1 MPEAKM
7 YDSAETELD
16 ESPLSPRQKG
26 TRWPRHSGLYFPQR
40 RPWRDNW
47 KRRAQPWSPVWC
59 IALLC
64 LMSFASP
71 AAAVL
76 LDFEN
81 CLSKTTLESDPL
93 QLQFV
98 PTNVSVKFNL
108 TNPLHP
114 LAVTVY
120 GNVSGTVSR
129 TAKYPPPGSDDW
141 LNANWTD
148 GKIEDVSSTNNR
160 YSTLMTDLNV
170 LSFTAFHNA
179 SRFRD
184 SLTQGT
190 LPLGPVFNHNL
201 SDLTQLRA
209 FSVEHDMLS
218 SYRFGTIIPLLT
230 IRSGDASAVQ
240 LACVSVKA
248 TPDFGKPLKNALAYV
263 PLVILILVGIATIA
277 AAMYSPWGTTD
288 LFRWTSNYGRDE
300 DVLRLVTPGFADCLQ
315 YLQFVVLTGSL
326 SLDYPGFFQPAVS
339 QGAWS
344 TLMFNQSF
352 ISTEMPYEPV
362 VDGVYVINGTYG
374 LDRLTQLVGMASS
387 QDIWPG
393 MMIWVLVILA
403 SVTVIF
409 QISFALRWLYRE
421 LANNTDQDLRA
432 RNMPFTLGNLIRIV
446 FNFLLLPIVS
456 LSFFQL
462 VLARQSAAYCVALAA
477 VVLVLLACFSIWV
490 IRVILSTR
498 PKSHLFDD
506 LPTVLL
512 YGPLY
517 NTYCDDAAAFG
528 IVPIVLNIAR
538 GIAIGALQPSGIAQ
552 VVMLAIC
559 EVVSVLT
566 LLAFRPFSGPTH
578 MNLYHCLFSIV
589 RFLTVILSV
598 IFVPSLT
605 VGDAARGW
613 IGYLILVLHAVVL
626 VFGFFLNAIQTLIEV
641 LARLAGAGGATRGG
655 LTKVLGMRQL
665 SRRTPRR
672 DLTRQSMG
680 SEAAMLSHGD
690 DRMSSQFDGSRPRSL
705 SGSSGLL
712 LNRATASDGRASAAY
727 DYASSQGGTHSRAPS
742 GGFPTPTST
751 AYQGAGFPSS
761 PSSGTMMG
769 MNPRDPYYR
778 PPRPGRKSPQTTGSL
793 EKGKSPSR
801 GFLKSKSSRRA
812 VNTEDDL
819 ADGTMSGRAT
829 PVPAYLAAPKD
840 DMELD
845 TPRKTKDY
853 AVREVDF
860 YYGVRGPPLSHSGTR
875 KLKTGPADPTGPVSS
890 ATGWF
895 RGLLQGKTKDNAK
908 GFEVVRSAR
917 APPPGLF
924 PRGGDYN
931 EQYQDDPGTPPAS
944 HSRNVSTGNI
954 PYEDSDNDHDH
965 DPERSGE
972 TRPPILPQL
981 NTSVGG
987 GIELPNRTGS
997 RHTQAAGEQNAD
1009 GATLGLPVVTETL
1022 SHDPVVGQHPEHSEH
1037 HLQPEGPTTARLP
1050 FSGSSSPS
1058 RERGMS
1064 MTSTSRSRSNASSQQ
1079 TGPQAERPSSMG
1091 YVPQHRAHD
1100 QLHEA
1105 SPDEPSFAG
1114 SSAELVDE
1122 AALGRHER

>member
-1 MPEAKM
+1 
-7 YDSAETELD
+7 
-16 ESPLSPRQKG
+16 
-26 TRWPRHSGLYFPQR
+26 
-40 RPWRDNW
+40 
-47 KRRAQPWSPVWC
+47 
-59 IALLC
+59 
-64 LMSFASP
+64 
-71 AAAVL
+71 
-76 LDFEN
+76 
-81 CLSKTTLESDPL
+81 
-93 QLQFV
+93 
-98 PTNVSVKFNL
+98 
-108 TNPLHP
+108 
-114 LAVTVY
+114 
-120 GNVSGTVSR
+120 
-129 TAKYPPPGSDDW
+129 
-141 LNANWTD
+141 
-148 GKIEDVSSTNNR
+148 
-160 YSTLMTDLNV
+160 
-170 LSFTAFHNA
+170 
-179 SRFRD
+179 
-184 SLTQGT
+184 
-190 LPLGPVFNHNL
+190 
-201 SDLTQLRA
+201 
-209 FSVEHDMLS
+209 MLS
-218 SYRFGTIIPLLT
+218 TYRFGTITPLLT
-230 IRSGDASAVQ
+230 LRSGDASAVQ

-248 TPDFGKPLKNALAYV
+248 TPDFGTSLKNALAYV
-263 PLVILILVGIATIA
+263 PLVILIFVGIATIA

-352 ISTEMPYEPV
+352 VSTGMGQDPV
-362 VDGVYVINGTYG
+362 VDGVYAINGTYG
-374 LDRLTQLVGMASS
+374 LDRLNQLVGMASS

-403 SVTVIF
+403 SVTVLF
-409 QISFALRWLYRE
+409 QIAFALRWLYRE

-432 RNMPFTLGNLIRIV
+432 RNMPFTIGNLIRIV
-446 FNFLLLPIVS
+446 FNYLLLPIVS

-462 VLARQSAAYCVALAA
+462 VIARQSAAYCVALAA

-589 RFLTVILSV
+589 RFFTVILSV
-598 IFVPSLT
+598 VFVPSLT

-626 VFGFFLNAIQTLIEV
+626 VFGFFLNAMQTLIEV

-680 SEAAMLSHGD
+680 SEAAMLGHGD

-712 LNRATASDGRASAAY
+712 LNRATASDGRASAVY

-778 PPRPGRKSPQTTGSL
+778 PPRPGRKSPQPSGSL

-812 VNTEDDL
+812 VNTEDEL

-829 PVPAYLAAPKD
+829 PVAAYLAAPKD

-845 TPRKTKDY
+845 TPRKPKDY

-931 EQYQDDPGTPPAS
+931 EQYQDDPGTPSAS
-944 HSRNVSTGNI
+944 HSRNMSTGNV
-954 PYEDSDNDHDH
+954 PYEDSDNDHD
-965 DPERSGE
+965 PERPSE
-972 TRPPILPQL
+972 THPPVLPQL

-987 GIELPNRTGS
+987 GIELPSRTGS
-997 RHTQAAGEQNAD
+997 RHTQATGEQDAD
-1009 GATLGLPVVTETL
+1009 GTALGLPVVTETL
-1022 SHDPVVGQHPEHSEH
+1022 SHDSAARQHSEHSEH
-1037 HLQPEGPTTARLP
+1037 HLQPEGTATGRLP

-1058 RERGMS
+1058 RERGLS

-1079 TGPQAERPSSMG
+1079 TGPRVERPSSMG
-1091 YVPQHRAHD
+1091 YVPQRRAHD
-1100 QLHEA
+1100 QIHEA

-1122 AALGRHER
+1122 TALGKHEH

>member
-1 MPEAKM
+1 MFEVDM
-7 YDSAETELD
+7 YNSEIKLD
-16 ESPLSPRQKG
+16 GYPSFSRRKG
-26 TRWPRHSGLYFPQR
+26 TRWPRRSGLHILQG
-40 RPWRDNW
+40 RPWRNIS
-47 KRRAQPWSPVWC
+47 KRQAQSWSPVWW

-64 LMSFASP
+64 LVSFASP

-81 CLSKTTLESDPL
+81 CLSKTILESDPL

-114 LAVTVY
+114 LAITVY
-120 GNVSGTVSR
+120 GNVSGTTSR
-129 TAKYPPPGSDDW
+129 TANYPAPESPVWRDS
-141 LNANWTD
+141 NWTD
-148 GKIEDVSSTNNR
+148 GKIEDVYSTNNK

-170 LSFTAFHNA
+170 LSFTAFDNA

-184 SLTQGT
+184 SVTQGT
-190 LPLGPVFNHNL
+190 LPLGPVFNYNL
-201 SDLTQLRA
+201 SQLDTLRA
-209 FSVEHDMLS
+209 FTIEHAMLS
-218 SYRFGTIIPLLT
+218 TYRFGTIIPLLKV
-230 IRSGDASAVQ
+230 RSGDASAVE
-240 LACVSVKA
+240 LACVSVSA
-248 TPDFGKPLKNALAYV
+248 TPDFGAPLKNAIAYV
-263 PLVILILVGIATIA
+263 PLIILILVGIATIT

-352 ISTEMPYEPV
+352 VSADMGRDPV
-362 VDGVYVINGTYG
+362 VDGLYAVNGTYG
-374 LDRLTQLVGMASS
+374 LDRLNHLVGMASS

-403 SVTVIF
+403 CVTVLF
-409 QISFALRWLYRE
+409 QVAFALRWLYRE

-462 VLARQSAAYCVALAA
+462 VLARESTAYCVALAA
-477 VVLVLLACFSIWV
+477 VVLVIVACFSIWV
-490 IRVILSTR
+490 IRVILTTR

-605 VGDAARGW
+605 VSDAARGW
-613 IGYLILVLHAVVL
+613 IGYLILVLHAMVL
-626 VFGFFLNAIQTLIEV
+626 IFGFFLNAMQTLIEV

-680 SEAAMLSHGD
+680 SEAAMLGHVD

-712 LNRATASDGRASAAY
+712 LNRATASDGRASAVY
-727 DYASSQGGTHSRAPS
+727 DYPSSQGGTHSRAPS

-769 MNPRDPYYR
+769 TNPRDPYYR
-778 PPRPGRKSPQTTGSL
+778 PPRPGRKTPPGSAAL

-801 GFLKSKSSRRA
+801 GFLKSRASRRT
-812 VNTEDDL
+812 VKTEDDL
-819 ADGTMSGRAT
+819 GDGTMSGRAT

-845 TPRKTKDY
+845 TPRKPKDY

-931 EQYQDDPGTPPAS
+931 EQYQDDTGTPSTS
-944 HSRNVSTGNI
+944 HSRNVSTSNV
-954 PYEDSDNDHDH
+954 PYQDSDNDQ
-965 DPERSGE
+965 DPERSSE
-972 TRPPILPQL
+972 TRPPVLPPL

-987 GIELPNRTGS
+987 GIELPSRTGS
-997 RHTQAAGEQNAD
+997 RHTQAPGEQDA
-1009 GATLGLPVVTETL
+1009 GGTAAGLPVVTETL
-1022 SHDPVVGQHPEHSEH
+1022 SRNSEVGQRSEHSEH
-1037 HLQPEGPTTARLP
+1037 HLQPEGATTARLP

-1058 RERGMS
+1058 RERGLS
-1064 MTSTSRSRSNASSQQ
+1064 MTSTSRSKSNASSQQ
-1079 TGPQAERPSSMG
+1079 TGPRAERPSSMG

-1100 QLHEA
+1100 HIHEV
-1105 SPDEPSFAG
+1105 SPDEPSFTG

-1122 AALGRHER
+1122 AALGGHER

>member
-1 MPEAKM
+1 MPEVDM
-7 YDSAETELD
+7 HDSTEIELD
-16 ESPLSPRQKG
+16 GHSSSSRRKASRRPR
-26 TRWPRHSGLYFPQR
+26 RSGLHILQG
-40 RPWRDNW
+40 RPWPDTS
-47 KRRAQPWSPVWC
+47 KRRAQPWSSVWW
-59 IALLC
+59 IALLY
-64 LMSFASP
+64 LVSFASP
-71 AAAVL
+71 GAAVL

-81 CLSKTTLESDPL
+81 CLSKSILESDPL

-114 LAVTVY
+114 LAITVY
-120 GNVSGTVSR
+120 GNVSGTTSQ
-129 TAKYPPPGSDDW
+129 TADYPAPDSSVWTNP
-141 LNANWTD
+141 NWTD
-148 GKIEDVSSTNNR
+148 GKIEDVSTTNNK

-170 LSFTAFHNA
+170 LSFTPFSNA

-184 SLTQGT
+184 AVTQGT
-190 LPLGPVFNHNL
+190 LPLGPVFNYNM
-201 SDLTQLRA
+201 SDLTTLRA
-209 FSVEHDMLS
+209 FSVQHDMLS
-218 SYRFGTIIPLLT
+218 TYRFGTITPLL
-230 IRSGDASAVQ
+230 IVRSGDASAVQ
-240 LACVSVKA
+240 LACVLVNA
-248 TPDFGKPLKNALAYV
+248 TPDLGTSLKSAIAYV
-263 PLVILILVGIATIA
+263 PLIILILVGIATIT
-277 AAMYSPWGTTD
+277 AAMFSPWGTTD

-315 YLQFVVLTGSL
+315 YLQFIVLTGSL
-326 SLDYPGFFQPAVS
+326 SLNYPGFFQPIVS

-352 ISTEMPYEPV
+352 VSTEIGRDPV
-362 VDGVYVINGTYG
+362 VDGLYAINGTYG
-374 LDRLTQLVGMASS
+374 LDRMNHLVGMASS

-393 MMIWVLVILA
+393 MIIWVLVIMA
-403 SVTVIF
+403 CVTVVF
-409 QISFALRWLYRE
+409 QIAFALRWLYRE

-432 RNMPFTLGNLIRIV
+432 RNMPFTMGNLIRIV

-462 VLARQSAAYCVALAA
+462 VIARQSTAYCVALAA
-477 VVLVLLACFSIWV
+477 VVIVIIACFAIWA
-490 IRVILSTR
+490 IRVVLNTR
-498 PKSHLFDD
+498 PKAHLFDD

-566 LLAFRPFSGPTH
+566 LLAFRPFSRPTH

-598 IFVPSLT
+598 VFVPSLT
-605 VGDAARGW
+605 LSDAARGW

-626 VFGFFLNAIQTLIEV
+626 IFGFFLNAMQTLIEV

-680 SEAAMLSHGD
+680 SEAAMLGHGD

-712 LNRATASDGRASAAY
+712 LNRASDGRVSTIY
-727 DYASSQGGTHSRAPS
+727 DYPSSQGGTHSRAAS

-751 AYQGAGFPSS
+751 TYQGAGFPSS
-761 PSSGTMMG
+761 PSSGKMMG
-769 MNPRDPYYR
+769 TNPRDPYYR
-778 PPRPGRKSPQTTGSL
+778 PPRPGRRTPPASGAL
-793 EKGKSPSR
+793 AKGKSPSR

-812 VNTEDDL
+812 VSIDDDL
-819 ADGTMSGRAT
+819 GDGMSGRAT
-829 PVPAYLAAPKD
+829 PVPAYLATPKD

-845 TPRKTKDY
+845 TPRKPKDY

-895 RGLLQGKTKDNAK
+895 RSLLQGKTKDNAK

-924 PRGGDYN
+924 PRRDDFN
-931 EQYQDDPGTPPAS
+931 DPYQDDIGMPSAS
-944 HSRNVSTGNI
+944 HSREVSTGNV
-954 PYEDSDNDHDH
+954 PYQDSDNDHD
-965 DPERSGE
+965 PEPSC
-972 TRPPILPQL
+972 PPVLPQI
-981 NTSVGG
+981 NTSGGG
-987 GIELPNRTGS
+987 GIELPSRTAS
-997 RHTQAAGEQNAD
+997 CHTQAPGDQDAGTA
-1009 GATLGLPVVTETL
+1009 AGLPVVTETL
-1022 SHDPVVGQHPEHSEH
+1022 SHNSDISQHYEHSEH
-1037 HLQPEGPTTARLP
+1037 HLQPEGSTTARLP

-1058 RERGMS
+1058 RERGLS

-1079 TGPQAERPSSMG
+1079 TGARPSSLG

-1100 QLHEA
+1100 HIHEG
-1105 SPDEPSFAG
+1105 SPDEPSFKG
-1114 SSAELVDE
+1114 SAAELVDE
-1122 AALGRHER
+1122 ASLGGHER

>member
-1 MPEAKM
+1 MPEADM
-7 YDSAETELD
+7 YDSAEIELD
-16 ESPLSPRQKG
+16 ELSFSPRRKG
-26 TRWPRHSGLYFPQR
+26 TRWPRYSGSHFPQG
-40 RPWRDNW
+40 RPWRNIL
-47 KRRAQPWSPVWC
+47 KRRAQPWSLVWW

-64 LMSFASP
+64 LVSFASP

-81 CLSKTTLESDPL
+81 CLSKTILESDPL

-114 LAVTVY
+114 LAITVY

-129 TAKYPPPGSDDW
+129 TANYPAPGSPVWGD
-141 LNANWTD
+141 ANWTD

-170 LSFTAFHNA
+170 LSFTPFHNA

-190 LPLGPVFNHNL
+190 LPLGPVFNYNL
-201 SDLTQLRA
+201 SDLTTLQA
-209 FSVEHDMLS
+209 FSVQHDMLS
-218 SYRFGTIIPLLT
+218 TYRFGTITPLLT

-248 TPDFGKPLKNALAYV
+248 TPDFGTSLKNAIAYV

-300 DVLRLVTPGFADCLQ
+300 DILRLVTPGFADCLQ

-344 TLMFNQSF
+344 TLMFNHSF
-352 ISTEMPYEPV
+352 LSTEMGRDPV
-362 VDGVYVINGTYG
+362 VDGLYAINGTYG
-374 LDRLTQLVGMASS
+374 LDRLNQLVGMASS

-393 MMIWVLVILA
+393 MMIWVLIILA
-403 SVTVIF
+403 SVTVLF
-409 QISFALRWLYRE
+409 QIAFALRWLYRE

-432 RNMPFTLGNLIRIV
+432 RNMPFTIGNLIRIV

-456 LSFFQL
+456 FSFFQL
-462 VLARQSAAYCVALAA
+462 VLARQSPAYCVALAA

-626 VFGFFLNAIQTLIEV
+626 VFGFFLNAMQTLIEV

-680 SEAAMLSHGD
+680 SEAAMLGHGD

-712 LNRATASDGRASAAY
+712 LNRATASDGRASAGY

-751 AYQGAGFPSS
+751 AYQGAGFPTS

-769 MNPRDPYYR
+769 MHPRDPYYR
-778 PPRPGRKSPQTTGSL
+778 PPRPGRKSPQATGSL

-801 GFLKSKSSRRA
+801 GFLKSRSSRRV
-812 VNTEDDL
+812 VNTEDDMG
-819 ADGTMSGRAT
+819 DGTMSGRAT

-840 DMELD
+840 DLELD
-845 TPRKTKDY
+845 TPRKPKDY

-895 RGLLQGKTKDNAK
+895 RSLLQGKTKDNAK

-924 PRGGDYN
+924 PPGGDYN
-931 EQYQDDPGTPPAS
+931 DQYQDDPGTPSAS
-944 HSRNVSTGNI
+944 HSRNVSNDNA
-954 PYEDSDNDHDH
+954 PYVDSDNDHDP
-965 DPERSGE
+965 DRPSE
-972 TRPPILPQL
+972 TRPPVLPQL

-987 GIELPNRTGS
+987 GIELPSRTGS
-997 RHTQAAGEQNAD
+997 RHTQAVGEKNAD
-1009 GATLGLPVVTETL
+1009 GAALGLPVVTETL
-1022 SHDPVVGQHPEHSEH
+1022 SHDSIVGQHSEHSEH
-1037 HLQPEGPTTARLP
+1037 HLQPEGPTAARLP

-1058 RERGMS
+1058 RERGLS
-1064 MTSTSRSRSNASSQQ
+1064 MTSTSRSRSNASSHQ
-1079 TGPQAERPSSMG
+1079 TGPRAERPSSMG
-1091 YVPQHRAHD
+1091 YVPQYRAHD
-1100 QLHEA
+1100 QIHEA

-1122 AALGRHER
+1122 AALGKHER

>member
-1 MPEAKM
+1 MPEADM
-7 YDSAETELD
+7 YDSAEIELD
-16 ESPLSPRQKG
+16 KFPCSPRRKG
-26 TRWPRHSGLYFPQR
+26 TRWLRCSGLHVSQG
-40 RPWRDNW
+40 RPWRDTS
-47 KRRAQPWSPVWC
+47 KRRRARPWSSVWWTALIC
-59 IALLC
+59 IVT
-64 LMSFASP
+64 FASP

-81 CLSKTTLESDPL
+81 CLSRTILESDPL

-98 PTNVSVKFNL
+98 PTNVSVEFNL

-129 TAKYPPPGSDDW
+129 SATYPAPDSLDW
-141 LNANWTD
+141 TNPNWTD
-148 GKIEDVSSTNNR
+148 GKIEDVSSTNPK
-160 YSTLMTDLNV
+160 YSTLFTEFDV
-170 LSFTAFHNA
+170 LSFTPWDNI
-179 SRFRD
+179 SRFSD
-184 SLTQGT
+184 SVTQGEF
-190 LPLGPVFNHNL
+190 PLAPVFNYNL
-201 SDLTQLRA
+201 SDLQTLRA
-209 FSVEHDMLS
+209 FSVQHEMLS
-218 SYRFGTIIPLLT
+218 TYRFGTIVPLFTL
-230 IRSGDASAVQ
+230 RSGDASGADLGCIAVK
-240 LACVSVKA
+240 V
-248 TPDFGKPLKNALAYV
+248 TPDFGTSLKNALAYV
-263 PLVILILVGIATIA
+263 PLVILILVGIATIT

-288 LFRWTSNYGRDE
+288 LFQWTSNYGRDE
-300 DVLRLVTPGFADCLQ
+300 DILRLVTPGFADCLQ
-315 YLQFVVLTGSL
+315 YLQFVVLTGAL

-339 QGAWS
+339 HAAWS

-352 ISTEMPYEPV
+352 IEPGAGRNPV
-362 VDGVYVINGTYG
+362 VDGVYAINGKYG
-374 LDRLTQLVGMASS
+374 LDRLNQLVGMASS

-393 MMIWVLVILA
+393 MIIWVLVILA
-403 SVTVIF
+403 CVTVLF
-409 QISFALRWLYRE
+409 QIAFALRWLHRE

-432 RNMPFTLGNLIRIV
+432 RNMPFTMGNLIRIV

-456 LSFFQL
+456 FSFFQL

-477 VVLVLLACFSIWV
+477 VVLVILACFAIWV

-528 IVPIVLNIAR
+528 IVPIILNIAR

-559 EVVSVLT
+559 EVVSILT
-566 LLAFRPFSGPTH
+566 LLAFRPFPGPTH

-598 IFVPSLT
+598 VFVPSLT
-605 VGDAARGW
+605 VSDAARGW
-613 IGYLILVLHAVVL
+613 IGYLILVLHAMVL
-626 VFGFFLNAIQTLIEV
+626 IFGFFLNSIQTLIEV

-655 LTKVLGMRQL
+655 LTKVFGMRQL
-665 SRRTPRR
+665 SKRSPRR
-672 DLTRQSMG
+672 DIARQSMG
-680 SEAAMLSHGD
+680 SEAAMLGHGD

-705 SGSSGLL
+705 SGSSALL
-712 LNRATASDGRASAAY
+712 LNRATASDGRASAGY

-751 AYQGAGFPSS
+751 AYPGPGFPSS
-761 PSSGTMMG
+761 PTSGTMMG
-769 MNPRDPYYR
+769 MHPRDPYYR
-778 PPRPGRKSPQTTGSL
+778 PPRPGRRTPQGSFSL

-801 GFLKSKSSRRA
+801 SFLKSKSSRRA
-812 VNTEDDL
+812 VNTEDEFG
-819 ADGTMSGRAT
+819 DGISGRAT

-845 TPRKTKDY
+845 TPRQPKDY

-895 RGLLQGKTKDNAK
+895 RSLLQGKTKDKAK

-924 PRGGDYN
+924 PRGTEYN
-931 EQYQDDPGTPPAS
+931 EQYQDDASTPSPS
-944 HSRNVSTGNI
+944 HSRNVSAGNV
-954 PYEDSDNDHDH
+954 PYQDTDGDNDT
-965 DPERSGE
+965 RQSGE
-972 TRPPILPQL
+972 THHPVLPPL

-987 GIELPNRTGS
+987 GIELPSRIGS
-997 RHTQAAGEQNAD
+997 RQTQAAGEQDTSGNAAD
-1009 GATLGLPVVTETL
+1009 LPIVTETL
-1022 SHDPVVGQHPEHSEH
+1022 SRDSEAGHHSSLSEH
-1037 HLQPEGPTTARLP
+1037 HLQADGLAARLP

-1058 RERGMS
+1058 RDRGLS

-1079 TGPQAERPSSMG
+1079 MGPRSERPSSMG
-1091 YVPQHRAHD
+1091 YVPQGRAHE
-1100 QLHEA
+1100 QIHEA
-1105 SPDEPSFAG
+1105 SPDEPTFAG

-1122 AALGRHER
+1122 RSHGEHQR

>member
-1 MPEAKM
+1 MPEVDM
-7 YDSAETELD
+7 YNSAEIDLD
-16 ESPLSPRQKG
+16 GYSSFSRRKG
-26 TRWPRHSGLYFPQR
+26 TRRPRRSGLHILQG
-40 RPWRDNW
+40 RPLWW
-47 KRRAQPWSPVWC
+47 

-64 LMSFASP
+64 LLSFASP

-81 CLSKTTLESDPL
+81 CLSKTILESDPL

-108 TNPLHP
+108 TNSLHP
-114 LAVTVY
+114 LAITVY
-120 GNVSGTVSR
+120 GNVSGTTSR
-129 TAKYPPPGSDDW
+129 TADYPPPESPVWGNDT
-141 LNANWTD
+141 WTD
-148 GKIEDVSSTNNR
+148 GKIQDVYSTNNK
-160 YSTLMTDLNV
+160 YSTLMTHLNV
-170 LSFTAFHNA
+170 LSFTTYDNP

-184 SLTQGT
+184 SVTQGT
-190 LPLGPVFNHNL
+190 LPLGPVFNNYNL
-201 SDLTQLRA
+201 SQLDTLRA
-209 FSVEHDMLS
+209 FTIEHDMLS
-218 SYRFGTIIPLLT
+218 TYRFGTIIPLLKV
-230 IRSGDASAVQ
+230 RSGDASAAD
-240 LACVSVKA
+240 LACVSVSA
-248 TPDFGKPLKNALAYV
+248 TPDFGGSLKNAIAYV
-263 PLVILILVGIATIA
+263 PLIILILVGIATIT

-326 SLDYPGFFQPAVS
+326 SLNYPGFFQPAVS

-352 ISTEMPYEPV
+352 VSTDMGRDPV
-362 VDGVYVINGTYG
+362 VDGLYAVNGSYG
-374 LDRLTQLVGMASS
+374 LDRLNHLVGMASS

-403 SVTVIF
+403 CVTVVF
-409 QISFALRWLYRE
+409 QIAFALRWLYRE

-462 VLARQSAAYCVALAA
+462 VIARESTAYCVALAA
-477 VVLVLLACFSIWV
+477 VVLVIVACFSIWV
-490 IRVILSTR
+490 IRVILTTR

-538 GIAIGALQPSGIAQ
+538 GVAIGALQPSGIAQ

-605 VGDAARGW
+605 VSDAARGW
-613 IGYLILVLHAVVL
+613 IGYLILVLHAMVL
-626 VFGFFLNAIQTLIEV
+626 IFGFFLNAMQTLIEV

-680 SEAAMLSHGD
+680 SEAAMLGHGD

-712 LNRATASDGRASAAY
+712 LNRATASDGRASAIY
-727 DYASSQGGTHSRAPS
+727 DYPSSQGGTHSRAPS

-761 PSSGTMMG
+761 PSSG
-769 MNPRDPYYR
+769 
-778 PPRPGRKSPQTTGSL
+778 
-793 EKGKSPSR
+793 KSPSR
-801 GFLKSKSSRRA
+801 GFLKSRASRRT
-812 VNTEDDL
+812 VKTEDDL
-819 ADGTMSGRAT
+819 GDGTMSGRAT

-845 TPRKTKDY
+845 APRKPKDY

-931 EQYQDDPGTPPAS
+931 EQYQDGTGTPSAS
-944 HSRNVSTGNI
+944 HSRNVSTSNV
-954 PYEDSDNDHDH
+954 PYQDSDNDQDL
-965 DPERSGE
+965 ERSSE
-972 TRPPILPQL
+972 TRPPVLPPL

-987 GIELPNRTGS
+987 GIELPSRMGS
-997 RHTQAAGEQNAD
+997 RHTQAPAEQDAGGTVA
-1009 GATLGLPVVTETL
+1009 GLPLVTETL
-1022 SHDPVVGQHPEHSEH
+1022 SHQSEVGQRSEHSEH
-1037 HLQPEGPTTARLP
+1037 HLQPEGATTARLP

-1058 RERGMS
+1058 RERGLS

-1079 TGPQAERPSSMG
+1079 TGPRAERPSSMG

-1100 QLHEA
+1100 HIHEA
-1105 SPDEPSFAG
+1105 SPDEPSFTG

-1122 AALGRHER
+1122 AALGGHGR

>member
-1 MPEAKM
+1 MPEADM
-7 YDSAETELD
+7 YDSIEIELD
-16 ESPLSPRQKG
+16 DSLFSPRRRETG
-26 TRWPRHSGLYFPQR
+26 LPRRSEIHVSQGRLWCDTSKRQR
-40 RPWRDNW
+40 
-47 KRRAQPWSPVWC
+47 AELWSPVWW
-59 IALLC
+59 IALIC
-64 LMSFASP
+64 LVSFASP

-81 CLSKTTLESDPL
+81 CLSKTVLESDPL

-98 PTNVSVKFNL
+98 PTNVSVTFNL

-129 TAKYPPPGSDDW
+129 TANYPAPDSLVWRDPD
-141 LNANWTD
+141 WTD
-148 GKIEDVSSTNNR
+148 GKIEDVSSSNNR
-160 YSTLMTDLNV
+160 YSTLMTDFNV
-170 LSFTAFHNA
+170 LSFNPFHNA

-190 LPLGPVFNHNL
+190 LPLGPAFEYNM
-201 SDLTQLRA
+201 SDLSTLHA
-209 FSVEHDMLS
+209 FSVQHDMLS
-218 SYRFGTIIPLLT
+218 TYRFGTIVPLLT
-230 IRSGDASAVQ
+230 IRTGDASAVQ
-240 LACVSVKA
+240 LACISVKV
-248 TPDFGKPLKNALAYV
+248 TPDLGTPLKNAIAYV

-352 ISTEMPYEPV
+352 MSTEMGRDPV
-362 VDGVYVINGTYG
+362 VDGIYAINGTYG
-374 LDRLTQLVGMASS
+374 LDRLNQLVGMGSS

-403 SVTVIF
+403 SVTVLF
-409 QISFALRWLYRE
+409 QIAFAFRWLYRE

-432 RNMPFTLGNLIRIV
+432 RNMPFTMGNLIRIV

-462 VLARQSAAYCVALAA
+462 VLARQSAAYCVTLAA
-477 VVLVLLACFSIWV
+477 VVLVILACFSIWV
-490 IRVILSTR
+490 IRVIISTR

-578 MNLYHCLFSIV
+578 MNLYHCIFSIV

-605 VGDAARGW
+605 VSDSARGW

-626 VFGFFLNAIQTLIEV
+626 VFGFFLNAMQTLIEV

-680 SEAAMLSHGD
+680 SEAAMLGHGD

-727 DYASSQGGTHSRAPS
+727 DYASSQGGTHSRAAS

-778 PPRPGRKSPQTTGSL
+778 PPRPGRKNPLL
-793 EKGKSPSR
+793 EKGKSPSM

-819 ADGTMSGRAT
+819 GDGTMSGRAT
-829 PVPAYLAAPKD
+829 PIPAYLAAPKD

-845 TPRKTKDY
+845 TPRKPKDY

-895 RGLLQGKTKDNAK
+895 RSLLQGKTKDNAK

-924 PRGGDYN
+924 PPGGDYN
-931 EQYQDDPGTPPAS
+931 EQYQDDPGTPTAS
-944 HSRNVSTGNI
+944 HSRNVSAGND
-954 PYEDSDNDHDH
+954 PREDPDNDH
-965 DPERSGE
+965 DPERSSE
-972 TRPPILPQL
+972 TRPPVLPQL

-987 GIELPNRTGS
+987 GIELSSRTGS
-997 RHTQAAGEQNAD
+997 QYTQAPGEQDA
-1009 GATLGLPVVTETL
+1009 GGPAAGLPVVTETL
-1022 SHDPVVGQHPEHSEH
+1022 SHESEVGKHSDNSEH
-1037 HLQPEGPTTARLP
+1037 YLQPAGSTTARLP
-1050 FSGSSSPS
+1050 FSGNSSPS
-1058 RERGMS
+1058 RERGLS

-1079 TGPQAERPSSMG
+1079 TGPRAERPSSMG
-1091 YVPQHRAHD
+1091 YVPQHRAHE
-1100 QLHEA
+1100 QITEA
-1105 SPDEPSFAG
+1105 SPDEPSFTG
-1114 SSAELVDE
+1114 SSAELVNE
-1122 AALGRHER
+1122 AALGEHER